1 MINSIGPTGTGAAD
15 AIRNQAV
22 QKGTPV
28 EKTSL
33 KPEVAQAAP
42 NPAAEL
48 AAAGP
53 PVDTDKVAQVRAAIA
68 NGSYNL
74 DIQAIAN
81 RMIADA
87 FPSKG

>member
-1 MINSIGPTGTGAAD
+1 MINSIGPAGTGSVD
-15 AIRNQAV
+15 TTRNQGV
-22 QKGTPV
+22 QKSTPV
-28 EKTSL
+28 EK
-33 KPEVAQAAP
+33 AAAKTPAEATLP

-53 PVDTDKVAQVRAAIA
+53 PIDVDKVAKVRAMIA

-81 RMIADA
+81 RMVEIDIL
-87 FPSKG
+87 PRG